1 MREPDADKA
10 LRRLRRLPCCS
21 QGERMKLSAYK
32 PNDAVEI
39 ERLFIN
45 TFSDSEGQSEGE
57 MIGQLVRNFM
67 SRTDKSDFYCFV
79 ATEADQIVG
88 GIFFSRLTFEGGT
101 NAFILAP
108 VAVRTDFQGK
118 GIGQQLIRFG
128 LDALSKD
135 GVELAVTY
143 GDLGFYSKVGFQV
156 VTEAVIPAPLTLQHP
171 EGWLAQPLRGDEI
184 QPIKGK
190 STCVEAL
197 NKPEYW

>member
-1 MREPDADKA
+1 LP
-10 LRRLRRLPCCS
+10 RRPTRLS
-21 QGERMKLSAYK
+21 
-32 PNDAVEI
+32 
-39 ERLFIN
+39 
-45 TFSDSEGQSEGE
+45 
-57 MIGQLVRNFM
+57 
-67 SRTDKSDFYCFV
+67 
-79 ATEADQIVG
+79 G

>member
-1 MREPDADKA
+1 
-10 LRRLRRLPCCS
+10 
-21 QGERMKLSAYK
+21 MKLSAYNL
-32 PNDAVEI
+32 NDTAEI

-57 MIGQLVRNFM
+57 MIGQLVRSFM
-67 SRTDKSDFYCFV
+67 SSTDKSDFYCFV
-79 ATEADQIVG
+79 ATETDQIIG
-88 GIFFSRLTFEGGT
+88 GIFFSRLTLEGGT

-128 LDALSKD
+128 LNALSKD

-143 GDLGFYSKVGFQV
+143 GDPGFYSKVGFKV
-156 VTEAVIPAPLTLQHP
+156 VTEAEVPAPHTLQHP
-171 EGWLAQPLRGDEI
+171 EGWLVQSLTGDEI

-190 STCVEAL
+190 SSCVEAL